1 MKCAKTV
8 KKRVSR
14 YEGKRNRFKI
24 YVEFS
29 RKEWV
34 RFQFTCNLV
43 VSGFEARLLFDR
55 EPPTRFVLVNK

>member
-1 MKCAKTV
+1 M
-8 KKRVSR
+8 RI
-14 YEGKRNRFKI
+14 FLKI

-34 RFQFTCNLV
+34 RFQFTYNLV

-55 EPPTRFVLVNK
+55 EPPTRYVLVTL